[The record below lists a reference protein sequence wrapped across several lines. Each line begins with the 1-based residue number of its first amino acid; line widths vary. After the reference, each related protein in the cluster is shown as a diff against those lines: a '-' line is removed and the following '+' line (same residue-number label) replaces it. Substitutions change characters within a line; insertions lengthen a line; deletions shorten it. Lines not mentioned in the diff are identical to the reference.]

1 MQPNA
6 KDLYERAAI
15 CATLA
20 GETENEILK
29 ASLDALGRMWLD
41 TAAMI
46 EVLYPECPL
55 TANCT
60 SNE

>member
-1 MQPNA
+1 MQPYA
-6 KDLYERAAI
+6 KDLYERAAL

-29 ASLDALGRMWLD
+29 ASLDALGRMWLE

-46 EVLYPECPL
+46 EVLYPEHP
-55 TANCT
+55 ASAKCT